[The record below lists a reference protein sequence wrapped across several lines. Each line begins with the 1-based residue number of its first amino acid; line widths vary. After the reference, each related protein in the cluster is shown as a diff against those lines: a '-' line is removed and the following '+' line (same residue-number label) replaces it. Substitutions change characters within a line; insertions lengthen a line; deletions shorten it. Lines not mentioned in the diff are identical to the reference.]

1 MRGESPLWN
10 RSMRDEFRKGF
21 SAAQVRR
28 IENAHENDVLGDI
41 KRRMYETTKIELFIL
56 MI

>member
-1 MRGESPLWN
+1 
-10 RSMRDEFRKGF
+10 MRDEFRKGF
-21 SAAQVRR
+21 SAAQVQRLV
-28 IENAHENDVLGDI
+28 NAHENDVFGDI